1 MCQSSDGQTVRRSD
15 GRRVGRGR
23 GHLTVRPSDRPSV
36 LLQDLRHH
44 AGAHR
49 PPTLADRE
57 AQPLVHR
64 DRRDQLDRHLDV
76 VPRHHHL
83 HPRRQLHR
91 PRHVR
96 RPEVELRP
104 VPLEERRVPPPLLLR
119 QHVHL
124 RLELPVRRDRPR
136 LRQHHPPAPFAL
148 LNPTTATSAPTFAR
162 PRSIRPV
169 ATVPRPVIENT
180 SSTGIRNALSVS
192 RTGCGMNESSALQS
206 SSIFSTHCL
215 SPLSAPDAEP
225 RITGASSPGKSYLLS
240 SSRTSSSTGSRS
252 SGSSTRSH
260 LLRNTTTCGTL
271 T

>member
-83 HPRRQLHR
+83 HPRRQLHPPQQQPHVV
-91 PRHVR
+91 PRLPVIQQLAEHLHPCHHR
-96 RPEVELRP
+96 LLRAVEPHHRHFLP
-104 VPLEERRVPPPLLLR
+104 HLHPPPPPPPPL
-119 QHVHL
+119 
-124 RLELPVRRDRPR
+124 
-136 LRQHHPPAPFAL
+136 HPPP
-148 LNPTTATSAPTFAR
+148 PPSPQHR
-162 PRSIRPV
+162 PHP
-169 ATVPRPVIENT
+169 PPD
-180 SSTGIRNALSVS
+180 
-192 RTGCGMNESSALQS
+192 
-206 SSIFSTHCL
+206 
-215 SPLSAPDAEP
+215 PL
-225 RITGASSPGKSYLLS
+225 
-240 SSRTSSSTGSRS
+240 
-252 SGSSTRSH
+252 
-260 LLRNTTTCGTL
+260 
-271 T
+271 

>member
-76 VPRHHHL
+76 VARHHHL

-104 VPLEERRVPPPLLLR
+104 VPLEERRVPPPLFASTIPRSISCFSTPRSSSPTLSPACPWSKSLR
-119 QHVHL
+119 NIST
-124 RLELPVRRDRPR
+124 PVTTVF
-136 LRQHHPPAPFAL
+136 FAL
-148 LNPTTATSAPTFAR
+148 LNPPTATP
-162 PRSIRPV
+162 PP
-169 ATVPRPVIENT
+169 
-180 SSTGIRNALSVS
+180 
-192 RTGCGMNESSALQS
+192 
-206 SSIFSTHCL
+206 
-215 SPLSAPDAEP
+215 
-225 RITGASSPGKSYLLS
+225 
-240 SSRTSSSTGSRS
+240 
-252 SGSSTRSH
+252 
-260 LLRNTTTCGTL
+260 TL
-271 T
+271 TPPPPTPPPPTPPPP

>member
-23 GHLTVRPSDRPSV
+23 GHLTVRPSFRPSV
-36 LLQDLRHH
+36 LLQNLRDH

-49 PPTLADRE
+49 PPALADRE

-83 HPRRQLHR
+83 HPRRQLHV

-104 VPLEERRVPPPLLLR
+104 VPLEERRVPPPLFLR

-124 RLELPVRRDRPR
+124 RLELRVRRDAPP
-136 LRQHHPPAPFAL
+136 LRQHHPPLDLVL
-148 LNPTTATSAPTFAR
+148 LHPPQQQ
-162 PRSIRPV
+162 PHV
-169 ATVPRPVIENT
+169 VPR
-180 SSTGIRNALSVS
+180 L
-192 RTGCGMNESSALQS
+192 
-206 SSIFSTHCL
+206 
-215 SPLSAPDAEP
+215 PLVQQLAEHLHPRHHRPLRAVEPHHRHPLPPPPPPPPHPPRPHPPPPPQRPHAP
-225 RITGASSPGKSYLLS
+225 
-240 SSRTSSSTGSRS
+240 
-252 SGSSTRSH
+252 
-260 LLRNTTTCGTL
+260 
-271 T
+271 